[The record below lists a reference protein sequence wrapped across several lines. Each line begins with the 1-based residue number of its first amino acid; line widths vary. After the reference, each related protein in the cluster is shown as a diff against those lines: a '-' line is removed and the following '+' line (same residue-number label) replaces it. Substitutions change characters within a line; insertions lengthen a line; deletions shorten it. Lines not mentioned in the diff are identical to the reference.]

1 VTTDARPRPA
11 TTPGPATAPGLEGRL
26 AAAVRGR
33 VDFSATAR
41 GLYATDASNHR
52 HVPLGVVLPLDADD
66 VVAAVT
72 ACHGAGVPVTMRGGG
87 TTVAGNAT
95 GPGVVVDTS
104 RYLTRILAVDPD
116 ARTATVE
123 PGVIMSHLNAAVA
136 RHGLRFAPDPSTHA
150 RCTIGGMIGNDA
162 CGAHSVAWGRTA
174 DNVVSLDVV
183 TADGTRMTVGA
194 MTADEQ
200 AAACARPG
208 REGEIHRALRD
219 LVDGHLDLVRT
230 AFPQLP
236 RRVSGYGLDALLP
249 ERGRDVARALVGT
262 EGTCA
267 VVLAATVRLVPV
279 PAAVALVVA
288 GFDDDVA
295 AADAV
300 PALLPATLPE
310 GPLAVEGMARDLVD
324 TYVAQRPD
332 GAAEVAALPPGDG
345 WLFVEVGGD
354 DPAAAADAAKRTA
367 DLLATGPGAR
377 GTAVVTDTALQARL
391 WRIREAGAGLATRMA
406 DGAEAF
412 PGWEDAAVPPQ
423 RLGSYL
429 RGFRDLLARH
439 GYRGVSYGHFGD
451 GCVHTRIDYDVLTP
465 QGRAGFRR
473 FVEEAADLVVAHD
486 GSLSGE
492 HGDGQARSELL
503 ARMYPPE
510 VLRLFAA
517 FKSAWDPAGRLNPGV
532 IVDPRPLDADMRVG
546 ARAVIPVRDVA
557 FSYPEDRGDFAR
569 AVRRCVGVGKCR
581 THAGGAMC
589 PSYRATGEEEHSTRG
604 RAHLLLEMLEGEV
617 VRDGWRSAEVRDA
630 LDLCLSCKAC
640 ASDCPVEVDMATYK
654 AEFLHHHYRGRLRPR
669 AHYAMGWLPLVARV
683 LTPLAPLVNA
693 VAASPLKGLVSWAG
707 GLAPERR
714 LPRFAR
720 RTLRAWARGRGRSR
734 PDAAE
739 RVLLWPDTFTDRLSP
754 EVGRAATRVL
764 EAAGYGVD
772 LPDGWVC
779 CGLTWVS
786 TGQLDTARRVMRHT
800 LRRLAPHAAAGTV
813 VVGLEPSC
821 TAALRKDV
829 GELLG
834 PDDPLAPVAEWL
846 RTHTLTFAEA
856 LERAL
861 GRDDSW
867 APQVGATVLRQPHC
881 HQYAQ
886 LGSAADHRVM
896 ARFGITA
903 TDVPAGCCGL
913 AGNFGFERGHYEVSV
928 AVAETAT
935 LPAVRAAAPGTV
947 VLADGFSCRT
957 QLDQVAR
964 RESLHLAE
972 LVDRALRPG
981 TDHSRP

>member
-1 VTTDARPRPA
+1 VTTDAQPRPA
-11 TTPGPATAPGLEGRL
+11 TPALERRV

-33 VDFSATAR
+33 VDFSAGAR
-41 GLYATDASNHR
+41 GLYATDASNYR

-66 VVAAVT
+66 VVAAVRV
-72 ACHGAGVPVTMRGGG
+72 CHEARVPVTMRGGG

-95 GPGVVVDTS
+95 GAGVVIDTS

-123 PGVIMSHLNAAVA
+123 PGVVLSHLNAVA
-136 RHGLRFAPDPSTHA
+136 AEHGLRFAPDPSTHA

-200 AAACARPG
+200 AAAATGPG

-219 LVDGHLDLVRT
+219 LVDGHLDLLRT
-230 AFPQLP
+230 GFPRLP

-249 ERGRDVARALVGT
+249 ERGRDLARALVGT

-279 PAAVALVVA
+279 PAAATLVVA

-300 PALLPATLPE
+300 PALLPAALPA
-310 GPLAVEGMARDLVD
+310 GPLAIEGMARDLVD
-324 TYVAQRPD
+324 TYAAQQPD
-332 GAAEVAALPPGDG
+332 GAGEVAALPPGDG
-345 WLFVEVGGD
+345 WLFVEVGGN

-367 DLLATGPGAR
+367 DLLATRPGAR
-377 GTAVVTDTALQARL
+377 GTSVVTDVASQARL
-391 WRIREAGAGLATRMA
+391 WRIREAGAGLATRTT

-412 PGWEDAAVPPQ
+412 PGWEDAAVPPE

-451 GCVHTRIDYDVLTP
+451 GCVHTRIDYDVLTAE
-465 QGRAGFRR
+465 GRAGFRR
-473 FVEEAADLVVAHD
+473 FVEEAADLVVAHG

-503 ARMYPPE
+503 DRMYPPE
-510 VLRLFAA
+510 MLRLFTA
-517 FKSAWDPAGRLNPGV
+517 FKAIWDPAGLLNPGIV
-532 IVDPRPLDADMRVG
+532 VDPRPLDADLRVG

-557 FSYPEDRGDFAR
+557 FSYPDDGGDFAR
-569 AVRRCVGVGKCR
+569 AVRRCVGVGRCR

-604 RAHLLLEMLEGEV
+604 RAHLLLEMLQGEV
-617 VRDGWRSAEVRDA
+617 VRDGWRSPEVRDA

-640 ASDCPVEVDMATYK
+640 ARDCPVEVDLATYK
-654 AEFLHHHYRGRLRPR
+654 AEFLHRHYRGRLRPR

-683 LTPLAPLVNA
+683 LTLLAPLVNA

-707 GLAPERR
+707 GLAPERP

-720 RTLRAWARGRGRSR
+720 RTFRTWARERGRSR
-734 PDAAE
+734 PEARE
-739 RVLLWPDTFTDRLSP
+739 RVMLWPDTFTDRLSP
-754 EVGRAATRVL
+754 GVGRAATRVL

-821 TAALRKDV
+821 TAALRKEV
-829 GELLG
+829 HELLG
-834 PDDPLAPVAEWL
+834 PKDPLAPVAEWL

-861 GRDDSW
+861 ERDDSW
-867 APQVGATVLRQPHC
+867 APRVDAAALRQAHC

-896 ARFGITA
+896 ARLGIAA

-913 AGNFGFERGHYEVSV
+913 AGNFGFERGHYAVSV

-935 LPAVRAAAPGTV
+935 LPAVRAAAPDTV
-947 VLADGFSCRT
+947 LLADGFSCRT
-957 QLDQVAR
+957 QLEHLAR
-964 RESLHLAE
+964 RDSLHLAE
-972 LVDRALRPG
+972 LLDRALEADDDPR
-981 TDHSRP
+981 D